1 MALLPDH
8 VSNSQL
14 ELRRWSV
21 DELDALLAAVE
32 LSFDE
37 LHTWMIWAATMPTRS
52 QMHDVITD
60 DITRFDSNERWQ
72 YFVIERSTGE
82 LVGAAGL
89 HRRGAPEELE
99 IGYWIRSDRTR
110 RGYATQAA
118 GLLTTAAFD
127 ASTQIARVNISMDA
141 TNHASAAVPM
151 KLGFTRQGEHER
163 DVVTP
168 GHSGRGAMWT
178 MVRRDWG
185 PVVQNE

>member
-1 MALLPDH
+1 MSLLPDR

-14 ELRRWSV
+14 ELRRWS
-21 DELDALLAAVE
+21 LDDLGALLAAVE
-32 LSFDE
+32 ASFNE

-52 QMHDVITD
+52 QMYDVIAD
-60 DITRFDSNERWQ
+60 DVKRFDNNERWQ
-72 YFVIERSTGE
+72 FFIFERPTGE

-89 HRRGAPEELE
+89 HQRGELDELE

-127 ASTQIARVNISMDA
+127 ASSDIARVNISMDA

-151 KLGFTRQGEHER
+151 KLGFIRQGEHER
-163 DVVTP
+163 DIVTP

-178 MVRRDWG
+178 MQRCDWT
-185 PVVQNE
+185 PLVQN